1 MLAVIGGTGYL
12 GLGKVLEKEEVITPY
27 GHATVDR
34 VKVLDEEL
42 YFIPRHGEGHEL
54 PPHRINYR
62 ADVYALKKLGV
73 TAILATYACGAITKY
88 KPNDLVMLK
97 DFIAFNTPVTFFDD
111 FSNGIKHADFT
122 EPFDFELC
130 ERTREIASA
139 EKIRIAEGGIVA
151 TTQGPR
157 FETKAEVA
165 ALKKMG
171 ANLVSMTAGYEIILA
186 HEVEI
191 PMAGLAIVS
200 NYACGV
206 SKTPLIH
213 DEIVAMTEK
222 AKGKIDPIIGG
233 LLEVVADE

>member
-1 MLAVIGGTGYL
+1 M
-12 GLGKVLEKEEVITPY
+12 
-27 GHATVDR
+27 
-34 VKVLDEEL
+34 KVLDEEL

-62 ADVYALKKLGV
+62 AEVYALKKLGV
-73 TAILATYACGAITKY
+73 NAILATYACGAIAKY
-88 KPNDLVMLK
+88 KPGDLVMLK

-111 FSNGIKHADFT
+111 FSAGIKHVDFT
-122 EPFDFELC
+122 EPFDFRLC
-130 ERTREIASA
+130 RRTREIASA
-139 EKIRIAEGGIVA
+139 EGVRLVEGGVVA
-151 TTQGPR
+151 TTIGPR
-157 FETKAEVA
+157 FETKSEVV

-191 PMAGLAIVS
+191 PMTGLGIVA
-200 NYACGV
+200 NYACRI
-206 SKTPLIH
+206 SKKPLIH

-233 LLEVVADE
+233 LLEVVADD